1 MPRSSPE
8 RGRRAAA
15 GGPPPLILQALRS
28 ALFYLLFLGQTV
40 VLAIVAGLMALAVP
54 KDAEAPRLMWAI
66 GRYWGRSNLAF
77 LRYVV
82 GIRTRVE
89 GVENLPPGGC
99 IIASKHQS
107 DWDIL
112 AILPHTPLPAFIAKR
127 ELLDIPFF
135 GWAAKTLN
143 TISVDRKKGSEA
155 IPLLL
160 AETRQKIEKGS
171 QVIIFPE
178 GTRKAPLAA
187 PDYRSGVVR
196 MYLALGVPV
205 VPVAVNSG
213 LYWGR
218 NSPVLWP
225 GTARARFLPAIAP
238 GLDAEAF
245 RARLEAEIE
254 TASSALAL
262 EAWEAGLSRPVP
274 PELREKFE
282 ALAAGRG

>member
-1 MPRSSPE
+1 V
-8 RGRRAAA
+8 
-15 GGPPPLILQALRS
+15 ILQALRS
-28 ALFYLLFLGQTV
+28 ALFYLLFIGQTAI
-40 VLAIVAGLMALAVP
+40 LAIIVGLMALTVP
-54 KDAEAPRLMWAI
+54 KDAAAPRLMWAI
-66 GRYWGRSNLAF
+66 GRYWGHSNLAF
-77 LRYVV
+77 LRHVV
-82 GIRTRVE
+82 GIRTQVE
-89 GVENLPPGGC
+89 GIENLPPGGC
-99 IIASKHQS
+99 IIAAKHQS

-135 GWAAKTLN
+135 GWAARTLN

-160 AETRQKIEKGS
+160 AETREKIEKGS

-178 GTRKAPLAA
+178 GTRKAPLAP

-196 MYLALGVPV
+196 MYMALGVPV

-213 LYWGR
+213 LFWGR

-225 GTARARFLPAIAP
+225 GTARARFLPTIPP
-238 GLDAEAF
+238 GLSAEAF

-254 TASSALAL
+254 AASTELAL
-262 EAWEAGLSRPVP
+262 EAWEAGLRRPVP
-274 PELREKFE
+274 PELRENFE
-282 ALAAGRG
+282 ALTRKRS